1 MGGEET
7 DVRFNCTIH
16 RVHAGDVATLWMR
29 KEPDGSWFRMFSS
42 TYAWVSEDKYNI
54 EGTHNLVI
62 KNVEASDARG
72 YDCKNSFSRGPYLAR
87 LVVQLIV
94 LGE

>member
-7 DVRFNCTIH
+7 NVQFNCTIH
-16 RVHAGDVATLWMR
+16 RVHPVDVATLWYR
-29 KEPDGSWFRMFSS
+29 EEPDGSWFRMFSS
-42 TYAWVSEDKYNI
+42 DYAWVSEDKYNI

-72 YDCKNSFSRGPYLAR
+72 YNCRNAYAGHKLAI
-87 LVVQLIV
+87 VIVQLIV